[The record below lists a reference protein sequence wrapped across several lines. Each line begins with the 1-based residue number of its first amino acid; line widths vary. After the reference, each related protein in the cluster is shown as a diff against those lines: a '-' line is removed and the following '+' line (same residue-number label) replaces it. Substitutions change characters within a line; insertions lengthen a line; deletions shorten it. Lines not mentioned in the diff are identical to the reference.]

1 MSLVYVVEDDVN
13 IRELILY
20 ALKTNGYEA
29 AGFAAAEGLFDAA
42 KQQLP
47 DLFLLDIMLDGAD
60 GYAILAKLKKDAAT
74 KDRPVIMLTARSAEY
89 DKVRGLD
96 MGADD
101 YITKPFGVLELLSR
115 VRAVLRR
122 SGQPEQRPILS
133 CGHVEMDLWQHR
145 VLVSGQ
151 AVELNLKEFELLRF
165 LLEHRD
171 RVLSREQIMD
181 HIWGCDYVGESRTVD
196 VHIRMLRQKMG
207 DAGELI
213 QTIRGVGYKL
223 GENR

>member
-29 AGFAAAEGLFDAA
+29 VGFATAEGLFDAT

-60 GYAILAKLKKDAAT
+60 GYAILAKLKKDAVT
-74 KDRPVIMLTARSAEY
+74 KERPVIMLTARSAEY

-122 SGQPEQRPILS
+122 SGQSEKPPILF
-133 CGHVEMDLWQHR
+133 CGNVEMDLWQHR
-145 VLVSGQ
+145 VLISGRM
-151 AVELNLKEFELLRF
+151 VELNLKEFELLRF

-207 DAGELI
+207 DAGALI